1 MDAEAP
7 APAPSRGRQR
17 PTQAEIQRMD
27 IGQLL
32 DTVRG
37 LVQLQFADPPAS
49 ASSTESGSSGADSL
63 KLMLPAPAEW
73 RGQTVREFDFDMLDS
88 GEAESSADHLF

>member
-7 APAPSRGRQR
+7 APAP
-17 PTQAEIQRMD
+17 TQAEIQQMD

-37 LVQLQFADPPAS
+37 LVQLQTRQLQLADPPAS
-49 ASSTESGSSGADSL
+49 ASSTESL
-63 KLMLPAPAEW
+63 IRTKL
-73 RGQTVREFDFDMLDS
+73 
-88 GEAESSADHLF
+88 

>member
-49 ASSTESGSSGADSL
+49 ASSTESGSSGADSPGFL
-63 KLMLPAPAEW
+63 RTLA
-73 RGQTVREFDFDMLDS
+73 S
-88 GEAESSADHLF
+88 